1 MTHKRQLD
9 ILKESQNGS
18 AINKG
23 CQDMAVIDLVRWS
36 PQGRE
41 TIYAYRCPET
51 NLSTF
56 TQLIVQESQE
66 AVLFSKGQIVG
77 KFGPG
82 KHTLN
87 TENLP
92 ILRSLYGIPFGSK
105 NPFTAEV
112 WFVNKLQPYN
122 IDWSID
128 RMDIQDAD
136 YNTNLPL
143 VAKGTYGLK
152 ITNAEKFLIK
162 IVGTKNSFDQ
172 NDLTDQFFG
181 EFSSKTKST
190 ILQFMINNRV
200 GFKRISA
207 FLDSIS
213 ENLKSRMLPFWENL
227 GLELTKFY
235 ITNIEI
241 DSSPEVGRKVLDAIS
256 NQSAQAISGHTWQQA
271 QAFDVAKSAVE
282 SMSQGSG
289 GLLGAVV
296 AANMMGGFGG
306 GGGAGSMMQPQY
318 NQPTFD
324 GSVQGQGQLGGA
336 IQPGPPIRDVYCS
349 NCSKKFSSTNKF
361 CPHCGDPY
369 NPCPKC
375 GTDNDS
381 NAKRCVSCGTQLQS
395 EMNLCPNCNAPM
407 PVGSSFCGNCGK
419 RQAED
424 KCTRCGTS
432 LSNSVKFCPNCGQKR
447 SST

>member
-1 MTHKRQLD
+1 LD
-9 ILKESQNGS
+9 LNEFPLFWI
-18 AINKG
+18 
-23 CQDMAVIDLVRWS
+23 
-36 PQGRE
+36 
-41 TIYAYRCPET
+41 AY
-51 NLSTF
+51 
-56 TQLIVQESQE
+56 
-66 AVLFSKGQIVG
+66 
-77 KFGPG
+77 
-82 KHTLN
+82 
-87 TENLP
+87 
-92 ILRSLYGIPFGSK
+92 
-105 NPFTAEV
+105 
-112 WFVNKLQPYN
+112 
-122 IDWSID
+122 
-128 RMDIQDAD
+128 
-136 YNTNLPL
+136 
-143 VAKGTYGLK
+143 
-152 ITNAEKFLIK
+152 
-162 IVGTKNSFDQ
+162 
-172 NDLTDQFFG
+172 
-181 EFSSKTKST
+181 
-190 ILQFMINNRV
+190 
-200 GFKRISA
+200 
-207 FLDSIS
+207 
-213 ENLKSRMLPFWENL
+213 
-227 GLELTKFY
+227 
-235 ITNIEI
+235 
-241 DSSPEVGRKVLDAIS
+241 EVGRKVLDAIS